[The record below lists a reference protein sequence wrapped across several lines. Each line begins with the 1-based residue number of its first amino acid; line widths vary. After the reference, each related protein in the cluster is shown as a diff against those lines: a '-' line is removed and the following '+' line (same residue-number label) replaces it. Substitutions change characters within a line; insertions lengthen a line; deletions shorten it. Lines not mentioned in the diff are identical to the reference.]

1 MSESIFKEAGL
12 KSAIKQK
19 ITEIQSHYL
28 ADKKPWVIGYSG
40 GKDSTVITQLVWLA
54 LDELPKYV
62 SDNMDKYDVW
72 LDK

>member
-1 MSESIFKEAGL
+1 MTESAFKEAGL
-12 KSAIKQK
+12 KSAIKEK

-54 LDELPKYV
+54 LDELPKKKRHKPCF
-62 SDNMDKYDVW
+62 DQ
-72 LDK
+72 